1 MKKIIQISITSF
13 YLLVSISAFAY
24 PISFNFTGDVTL
36 VDPDPDSPSGFTAE
50 FNNTFNTSQK
60 LNGYLTF
67 DSNTPDTNTNIGNP
81 DIATYVLTDI
91 GATIGGYTLAAS
103 LLFTDNNY
111 IQILNATGSNGFF
124 GDLYRP
130 AIIDPVALAIA
141 GVLPGTFDID
151 LRDTITKTAIT
162 DDSLPLE
169 PPLLSLFNGT
179 SWELEFEEPNPGND
193 PEDSDYRH
201 IVSGTI
207 TSLTKVPEPSSL
219 LLIGLGLMGLRGFHR
234 RSVAY

>member
-1 MKKIIQISITSF
+1 MKKIILISITSF

-67 DSNTPDTNTNIGNP
+67 DSNTPDTNTNIGHP

-103 LLFTDNNY
+103 LFTDDNY

-141 GVLPGTFDID
+141 GVLPHMFDID

-162 DDSLPLE
+162 NDSLPLE

-179 SWELEFEEPNPGND
+179 NWALEFEELNLSGNV
-193 PEDSDYRH
+193 EASDYRH
-201 IVSGTI
+201 VVSGTI

-219 LLIGLGLMGLRGFHR
+219 LLLGFGLMGLRRFR
-234 RSVAY
+234 RRIASH